1 MTKDELYYFVK
12 GVILATPAC
21 PDGNGGPCASCMA
34 EIVAEALIAKSVVE
48 TWTSTILDEV

>member
-34 EIVAEALIAKSVVE
+34 EIVAETLIAKSVVE
-48 TWTSTILDEV
+48 TWTSTVLDEV